1 MEWLK
6 ELCNFMDRLFTKS
19 LMKSQQI
26 QKKIKDVE
34 MLRQEEEDYW
44 EEQAM
49 MDELEHDAE
58 EGEFW

>member
-1 MEWLK
+1 
-6 ELCNFMDRLFTKS
+6 
-19 LMKSQQI
+19 
-26 QKKIKDVE
+26 VE